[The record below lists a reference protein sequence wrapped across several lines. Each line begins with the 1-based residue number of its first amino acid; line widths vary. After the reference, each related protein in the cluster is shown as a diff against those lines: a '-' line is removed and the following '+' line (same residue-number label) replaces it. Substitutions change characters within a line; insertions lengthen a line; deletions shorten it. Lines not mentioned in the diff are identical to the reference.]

1 LNENKALIFDIKK
14 FAIHDGVGIRTTV
27 FFKGCPLNCWWCHN
41 PESLNP
47 KPELVL
53 YENKCIGC
61 GGCFK
66 VCPQK
71 AHEILPN
78 KNRVYHKEKCLLCG
92 KCSGICYA
100 EALVMQGR
108 KVTVEELM
116 VELRKDIPFYKNSD
130 GGITLSGG
138 EPMYQHVFVEALL
151 KQCKSEG
158 LHTIIDTCGYTSWK
172 KFKKVLPYLD
182 SVLYD
187 LKHINDHKHK
197 IYTGVSNRL
206 ILRNLYRIGDY
217 GLPLTIRIP
226 IIPGINDTKENIIG
240 AAQFLLGVKNIIK
253 VELLPYHNLAESKY
267 IRLGKEYKLNDLT
280 PPDKEDVN
288 IIAEWIS
295 SFGLKVQVGG

>member
-1 LNENKALIFDIKK
+1 LNENNALIFDIKK

-78 KNRVYHKEKCLLCG
+78 KKRVYHKEKCLLCG

-226 IIPGINDTKENIIG
+226 IIPGINDTKENIMST
-240 AAQFLLGVKNIIK
+240 AQFLLGVKNIVK

-267 IRLGKEYKLNDLT
+267 MRLGKEYKLNDLK

-288 IIAEWIS
+288 TIAEWIN

>member
-1 LNENKALIFDIKK
+1 LKENKALIFDIKK
-14 FAIHDGVGIRTTV
+14 FAIHDGIGIRTTV

-41 PESLNP
+41 PESLSS

-53 YENKCIGC
+53 FKNKCIGC

-71 AHEILPN
+71 AHEILPDN
-78 KNRVYHKEKCLLCG
+78 KRVYHKEKCLLCG
-92 KCSGICYA
+92 KCRDICYA

-108 KVTVEELM
+108 KVTVEEVM
-116 VELRKDIPFYKNSD
+116 VELRKDIPFYKNSG

-138 EPMYQHVFVEALL
+138 EPMYQHVFVQALL

-172 KFKKVLPYLD
+172 NFRKVLPYLD

-187 LKHINDHKHK
+187 LKHINEVKHK
-197 IYTGVSNRL
+197 LYTGVSNKL
-206 ILRNLYRIGDY
+206 ILKNLEEIGNY
-217 GLPLTIRIP
+217 GLPITIRIP
-226 IIPGINDTKENIIG
+226 IIPGINDSKEYITST
-240 AAQFLLGVKNIIK
+240 ALYLLEVKNIVK

-267 IRLGKEYKLNDLT
+267 IRLGKEYKLKELA
-280 PPDKEDVN
+280 PPSKEDVN
-288 IIAEWIS
+288 KIAEWIR